1 VLILPA
7 TAEST
12 GGLCTA
18 CKQGIRK
25 SIDASRAYYERLKKY
40 DPFRELWKSLV
51 KRSSNDPGLSRFSVA
66 EQRYFAVSL
75 LEGEVYNGGFDQF
88 FWNSSGDY
96 YNVALAGLEE
106 IGASSSLAIVK
117 KAAET
122 VFGSSEP
129 PGDQAS
135 RWAIMGSKVRQLSEV
150 STRFRQ
156 ASRLERLD
164 KEFCED
170 PDGLGECL
178 AAYAEDKGLV
188 TPFLRDRRAT

>member
-1 VLILPA
+1 M
-7 TAEST
+7 
-12 GGLCTA
+12 A

-25 SIDASRAYYERLKKY
+25 SMEASRAYYESLKQY
-40 DPFRELWKSLV
+40 DPLRELWRSLV
-51 KRSSNDPGLSRFSVA
+51 KKSSNDPGLSQFSIA

-96 YNVALAGLEE
+96 YTLAVAGLEE
-106 IGASSSLAIVK
+106 IGASSSLVIVK

-122 VFGSSEP
+122 VFGTSGP
-129 PGDQAS
+129 PADQA
-135 RWAIMGSKVRQLSEV
+135 RRCAIMGSKVRRLSEV

-170 PDGLGECL
+170 PDGLGKRL
-178 AAYAEDKGLV
+178 DAYAEDKGLV
-188 TPFLRDRRAT
+188 APFLKDPHAT